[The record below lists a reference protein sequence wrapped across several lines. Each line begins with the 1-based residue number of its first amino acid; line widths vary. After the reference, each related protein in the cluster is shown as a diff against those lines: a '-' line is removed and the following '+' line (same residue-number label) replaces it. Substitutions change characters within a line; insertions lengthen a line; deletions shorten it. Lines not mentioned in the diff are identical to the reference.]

1 MGFEPMTSAIP
12 VQCPTN
18 RAAQVVCIAT
28 TINHRFVS
36 FFAVQIYGRMFICIR
51 IDVGMLP
58 FIVCSRNTTRKNPAW
73 AFTRNCIG
81 KLKKRKD
88 ELSKVKS
95 FVALYSIDCQ

>member
-1 MGFEPMTSAIP
+1 MGLEPVTSAIP

-18 RAAQVVCIAT
+18 RTAQVVCIAT

-36 FFAVQIYGRMFICIR
+36 FSAVQIYGRMFICIR